1 MTEEDARFTLLQ
13 IELNAIQSAIRGFD
27 AILFQIKGWCVTTAL
42 AIGGFA
48 VVYHKP
54 ALLLIG
60 IGAVVGF
67 FIMNC
72 QFIGIQRVFIN
83 KNNLID
89 SELRSGI
96 LEFLKTGGS
105 LKITG
110 TAIPVPG
117 SQKLSAREV
126 AAAWYS
132 VFLFEAR
139 RPSTFSLYLLILVC
153 LLTEAL
159 LLS

>member
-1 MTEEDARFTLLQ
+1 
-13 IELNAIQSAIRGFD
+13 
-27 AILFQIKGWCVTTAL
+27 
-42 AIGGFA
+42 
-48 VVYHKP
+48 VYHKP

-83 KNNLID
+83 KNKLID
-89 SELRSGI
+89 SELRAGI
-96 LEFLKTGGS
+96 LEFLKTNGS

-110 TAIPVPG
+110 TAIPVPE
-117 SQKLSAREV
+117 SHKLSAREV
-126 AAAWYS
+126 VVAWYS

>member
-13 IELNAIQSAIRGFD
+13 IELNSIQSAIRGFD
-27 AILFQIKGWCVTTAL
+27 TILFQIKGWCVTTAL

-60 IGAVVGF
+60 MGAVVGF

-72 QFIGIQRVFIN
+72 QFIGIERVFIN
-83 KNNLID
+83 KNKLID
-89 SELRSGI
+89 SELRAWNPR
-96 LEFLKTGGS
+96 EFLKTGGS
-105 LKITG
+105 QDDRTG
-110 TAIPVPG
+110 TPVPG
-117 SQKLSAREV
+117 SRKQSAREV
-126 AAAWYS
+126 AIAWYS

-139 RPSTFSLYLLILVC
+139 KPSTFSLYLLILAC
-153 LLTEAL
+153 C
-159 LLS
+159 S